1 MAGETVGV
9 NVKGSTQLTDLNAQP
24 GVPQLV
30 ATPGTASSTGVA
42 GQIAY
47 DATHIYVC
55 VAANTWVRATLASF

>member
-1 MAGETVGV
+1 MSNESIGV
-9 NVKGSTQLTDLNAQP
+9 NVKSSQITDLGI

-30 ATPGTASSTGVA
+30 AAPAAAGSAGVA

-55 VAANTWVRATLASF
+55 VATNTWVRALLATF

>member
-1 MAGETVGV
+1 MAGQTLGV
-9 NVKGSTQLTDLNAQP
+9 SINSSQITDLAA

-30 ATPGTASSTGVA
+30 AAPATSSSAGVA

-55 VAANTWVRATLASF
+55 VAPNTWVRATLATF